1 MSISLRA
8 TSERLLRGVDRMIAS
23 LASMLPVG
31 MLYRRTRL
39 SRAWSA
45 ERGRDILIAQ
55 VDVAGGFPG
64 SLRWQQRL
72 PGSSIHLTDQWLI
85 VGEGM
90 SNGFALPLDRLVGS
104 ALQGTGGLKPP
115 SLILWYHDGELTGS
129 FSLSFRGTAR
139 GRSGL
144 MRADVW
150 QQQLARLGVPKI
162 NPEEARFFPDIHV
175 DWDEIADFV
184 DDEVRYSGRAIASVG
199 GPFGAELDDAD
210 VWITDRALLW
220 CPVHGRGLNRLP
232 LESIIDA
239 RGGFGDRVAIG
250 IEDACGGRYDL
261 FFDFGNRNDRTQRG
275 AHVQQL
281 LAASGVPVSTAT
293 PVIAPWR
300 RGGARLP
307 DEA

>member
-1 MSISLRA
+1 MAISLRA
-8 TSERLLRGVDRMIAS
+8 TSERLLRGVDRMVAS

-31 MLYRRTRL
+31 MLYRRARL
-39 SRAWSA
+39 SRAWSD
-45 ERGRDILIAQ
+45 ERGSDILIAQ

-72 PGSSIHLTDQWLI
+72 AGSSIHLTDRWLI

-90 SNGFALPLDRLVGS
+90 SNGFALPLDRLAGS
-104 ALQGTGGLKPP
+104 AVQSTGGLKPP
-115 SLILWYHDGELTGS
+115 SLTLWYHDGDLTGS
-129 FSLSFRGTAR
+129 FSLNFRGTAR

-150 QQQLARLGVPKI
+150 QQQLVRLGVPKI
-162 NPEEARFFPDIHV
+162 NSEQARFSPEIHV
-175 DWDEIADFV
+175 EWDDIADFA
-184 DDEVRYSGRAIASVG
+184 DDDVLYSGRAWASVG
-199 GPFGAELDDAD
+199 GPFGAELDTAD
-210 VWITDRALLW
+210 VWITGHALIW
-220 CPVHGRGLNRLP
+220 CPAHGQGLNRLA
-232 LESIIDA
+232 LESVIEA

-275 AHVQQL
+275 AHVQEL
-281 LAASGVPVSTAT
+281 LAAAGVRVSSAA

-300 RGGARLP
+300 RGGTRP
-307 DEA
+307 PVDS